1 MFSHTQDMLSGYFN
15 CFAYFNMMFY
25 LVVKTACKV
34 CFSVIVAIT
43 ESIPDMLTSAY
54 TQIIRHQLF
63 VNGMAGSKSVSLKES
78 TIALTGFNLNEY

>member
-1 MFSHTQDMLSGYFN
+1 ML
-15 CFAYFNMMFY
+15 
-25 LVVKTACKV
+25 
-34 CFSVIVAIT
+34 SVIVAIT